1 VIVHV
6 IQCRGPICNVRHHY
20 TTLYIIILQA
30 RNFKIAFEAA
40 ESEDIPTLLDI
51 DDMVSLPI
59 PDWMSVMTY
68 VSFIYKRFGAN
79 AASANGTTKQFL
91 L

>member
-1 VIVHV
+1 LNI
-6 IQCRGPICNVRHHY
+6 
-20 TTLYIIILQA
+20 QA

-40 ESEDIPTLLDI
+40 ESEDIPSLLDI
-51 DDMVSLPI
+51 EDMVALPI

-68 VSFIYKRFGAN
+68 VSFIYKRFG
-79 AASANGTTKQFL
+79 SNGATQQFL

>member
-1 VIVHV
+1 MDYFV
-6 IQCRGPICNVRHHY
+6 
-20 TTLYIIILQA
+20 QA

-40 ESEDIPTLLDI
+40 ESEDIPSLLVSNSIIFKPAADI
-51 DDMVSLPI
+51 HACFYQDIEDMVALPI

-79 AASANGTTKQFL
+79 GATQQFL
-91 L
+91 Q